1 VSAGVDASKAG
12 MEWPAEGRVL
22 AVLIALLALAT
33 MALLWPTSQSLLE
46 AWRDTDNLTYT
57 HGPLVALVCLWL
69 LWRRAGVLGTQPRRV
84 DWRAGVLTVL
94 LSVAWLV
101 LHRAGVQLAH
111 QMLLPLI
118 AWCATC
124 TALGGRIARAAA
136 FPFAYLYLAIPLW
149 SLGNGL
155 LQEITVHAV
164 RALLASTSIPALVV
178 GNLVHIPAGSFEIA
192 GGCSGLHFFIVAL
205 AIAALHGELQGATP
219 KARGLLLILA
229 ALLAMISNWLRVF
242 TIIVAGYLTDMQHF
256 LIQVDHYYFGWVLFA
271 VVIVLFFLLANR
283 VLNSRL
289 NRSLGQDVSAD
300 RPLPGHRND
309 PGAAAHPWNVS
320 PGLARRDGLVAGCVL
335 ALGALAAGPLLSV
348 VTPLQREP
356 SSAAFV
362 LQRLP
367 VQTGVAAAGP
377 DASTPVPMAARNRA
391 LEGRA
396 PGRGTVEDPA
406 WVGWA
411 LSDWTPRFPGAD
423 HVGLSILTDAEAGV
437 AEGAAPAGAATSPAE
452 WVKVY
457 EVIYVSQRQ
466 GKELIGYDNS
476 ILGSSALRILASVRR
491 GEFGVNEL
499 RLQGPDGRQ
508 SLVWYYYEVG
518 PRRLTRGLGVQ
529 LAYGVGTLW
538 SPPVSRVIALGTAC
552 GASCQAR
559 DEFLGRE
566 RLSRTLTALRA
577 AARTGSREVPVDA
590 LATVAGRPR

>member
-1 VSAGVDASKAG
+1 

-94 LSVAWLV
+94 LSVAWLI

-118 AWCATC
+118 AWCVTY
-124 TALGGRIARAAA
+124 TAMGGHIARAAA

-149 SLGNGL
+149 SLGNGI

-164 RALLASTSIPALVV
+164 RMLLATTSIPALVV

-192 GGCSGLHFFIVAL
+192 GGCSGLHFFIVGL
-205 AIAALHGELQGATP
+205 AIAALHGELQDATP

-229 ALLAMISNWLRVF
+229 AVLAMISNWLRVF

-283 VLNSRL
+283 VLDSRL
-289 NRSLGQDVSAD
+289 NHASGQDVQAG
-300 RPLPGHRND
+300 RPVHRRRDASGRTPG
-309 PGAAAHPWNVS
+309 GLWNVV
-320 PGLARRDGLVAGCVL
+320 PRIVHRDGLAAGCTL

-348 VTPLQREP
+348 ATPLQREP
-356 SSAAFV
+356 SSASSV

-367 VQTGVAAAGP
+367 AQAGVSIGEPSA
-377 DASTPVPMAARNRA
+377 ASTPAPMSI
-391 LEGRA
+391 EGRA
-396 PGRGTVEDPA
+396 PGDRVLAD
-406 WVGWA
+406 WA
-411 LSDWTPRFPGAD
+411 LGDWSPRYPGAD
-423 HVGLSILTDAEAGV
+423 HVALRILTDVEAGV
-437 AEGAAPAGAATSPAE
+437 AEGNATAGFETGQPE

-457 EVIYVSQRQ
+457 EAIYVSQRQ
-466 GKELIGYDNS
+466 GKELIGYGNS

-491 GEFGVNEL
+491 GELGVNEL
-499 RLQGPDGRQ
+499 LLQGPDGRQ
-508 SLVWYYYEVG
+508 SLIWYYYEVG

-529 LAYGVGTLW
+529 LAYGAGSLW
-538 SPPVSRVIALGTAC
+538 SSPVSRVIALGTAC
-552 GASCQAR
+552 GTSCQAG
-559 DEFLGRE
+559 DESLGRE
-566 RLSRTLTALRA
+566 RLGRTLTALRA
-577 AARTGSREVPVDA
+577 AAQTGSRNGPADA
-590 LATVAGRPR
+590 LATAAGRLAEANEGRPMKEGQ